1 MFIKE
6 GSTPDIRIGPFLDD
20 GDGKTPEPSLSI
32 GQADIRLSK
41 NGGDFAQR
49 NSSSPTNLTHDEN
62 GYYILALN
70 ATDTNTVG
78 RLDIAVSETGALPV
92 LHHLYVVEANIYDA
106 LFASGASAFDSNARV
121 DVASIEGSD
130 ATDQINAACDTAL
143 SDYDAPT
150 KAEMDSAFST
160 TNGKIDTVDTVVDA
174 ILVDTAEIGS
184 AGAGLTAVPWNSSW
198 DAEVQSEC
206 ADALNAYDP
215 PTKAEMDAMWTTAQ
229 TESYASDGAAA
240 TPAQLLYMIYCAVGE
255 FAISSTTITGKK
267 LDGSTTA
274 MTWTINDASN
284 PTSRTRAS

>member
-20 GDGKTPEPSLSI
+20 GDGKTPEESLSI

-92 LHHLYVVEANIYDA
+92 LHHLYVVEENIYDA
-106 LFASGASAFDSNARV
+106 FFGSGAAAFDANARV
-121 DVASIEGSD
+121 DVAKVEGSD
-130 ATDQINAACDTAL
+130 ATDQINAACDAAL

-150 KAEMDSAFST
+150 KTEMDSAFST
-160 TNGKIDTVDTVVDA
+160 TNGKIDTVDTVVDR
-174 ILVDTAEIGS
+174 IEVDTQDIQSRIPASLVSGKIDASVSDVTS
-184 AGAGLTAVPWNSSW
+184 AG
-198 DAEVQSEC
+198 
-206 ADALNAYDP
+206 LNDI
-215 PTKAEMDAMWTTAQ
+215 WTTDIVEA
-229 TESYASDGAAA
+229 YAGASETAC
-240 TPAQLLYMIYCAVGE
+240 TPAELFYMILSCVGSYKVDSDK
-255 FAISSTTITGKK
+255 IITYK
-267 LDGSTTA
+267 LDESTQA
-274 MTWTINDASN
+274 MRFDMDSSSS
-284 PTSRTRAS
+284 PTERKRDQ